1 MRLMVSGVGDHDG
14 MVEAGTSI
22 ARPMRLGQLA
32 QGLLSGR
39 VEALHMKLSVIAAV
53 TMLAAGPVAVPAFAQ
68 ASSATQTK
76 PTDQE
81 LSSLIAT
88 KIAND
93 KSLAPDAIKV
103 KVEDGVVTLSGMVA
117 KDADKARAEEVA
129 RVPGVVRIENKLT
142 SREKA
147 TDKVKGTAGTV
158 GEKTKAGAEKT
169 KDATKSGAEKTKD
182 ATKKGAEKTK
192 DVLSKTGEVITDGW
206 ITSRIKT
213 KFMAD
218 EVMRA
223 SSIDVDTDN
232 HVVTLTGAVPN
243 AAART
248 KAIALAKEVEGVN
261 RVVDKLQVAD
271 KTPK

>member
-1 MRLMVSGVGDHDG
+1 
-14 MVEAGTSI
+14 
-22 ARPMRLGQLA
+22 
-32 QGLLSGR
+32 
-39 VEALHMKLSVIAAV
+39 MKLSVITAV
-53 TMLAAGPVAVPAFAQ
+53 AMLAAGPMAMPAFAQ
-68 ASSATQTK
+68 ASSAAQTR

-93 KSLAPDAIKV
+93 KSLGSDAVKV
-103 KVEDGVVTLSGMVA
+103 KVEHGVVTLSGMVA
-117 KDADKARAEEVA
+117 KDEDKARAEEVA
-129 RVPGVVRIENKLT
+129 RVPGVVRIENNLK

-169 KDATKSGAEKTKD
+169 KDATKAGAEKTKD
-182 ATKKGAEKTK
+182 VTKKGAEKTK
-192 DVLSKTGEVITDGW
+192 DALSKTGEVITDGW
-206 ITSRIKT
+206 ITTRIKT

-223 SSIDVDTDN
+223 SSINVDTDN

-248 KAIALAKEVEGVN
+248 KAITLAKEVEGVD
-261 RVVDKLQVAD
+261 RVVDKLQLAD
-271 KTPK
+271 KTPKL